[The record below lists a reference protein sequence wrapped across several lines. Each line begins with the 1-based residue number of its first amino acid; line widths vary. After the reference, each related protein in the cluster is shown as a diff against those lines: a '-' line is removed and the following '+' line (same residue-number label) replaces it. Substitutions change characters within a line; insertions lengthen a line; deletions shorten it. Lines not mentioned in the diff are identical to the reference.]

1 MFKSVELTILSTM
14 NEELTGEQLVKRMG
28 REKAIRKLVARH
40 RWAYI
45 SLPMGASGPEV
56 ICGMPT
62 LIICEECST
71 VVTNPRIDGMQ
82 DIESALNEHAED
94 HHAGE

>member
-1 MFKSVELTILSTM
+1 
-14 NEELTGEQLVKRMG
+14 
-28 REKAIRKLVARH
+28 
-40 RWAYI
+40 
-45 SLPMGASGPEV
+45 
-56 ICGMPT
+56 MPT

-94 HHAGE
+94 HHGGE